1 MTDAECA
8 HRFPGH
14 LPEFLPRPPDGARPL
29 HRGAQIRFVPR
40 DPHPDKIVVV
50 APRSSR
56 AGGPW
61 TVRRQE
67 SNFLKRTGASA
78 SSAATMSAATG
89 APRAMSARGRTT
101 QITTRIHGGRARL
114 YLR

>member
-1 MTDAECA
+1 IEPYAAIYVAFAPARCLSGDHAMTDAECA

-29 HRGAQIRFVPR
+29 HRGAQLRFVPR

-50 APRSSR
+50 APRSSS

-67 SNFLKRTGASA
+67 SNFLKRTGARA
-78 SSAATMSAATG
+78 SSAAS
-89 APRAMSARGRTT
+89 
-101 QITTRIHGGRARL
+101 
-114 YLR
+114 